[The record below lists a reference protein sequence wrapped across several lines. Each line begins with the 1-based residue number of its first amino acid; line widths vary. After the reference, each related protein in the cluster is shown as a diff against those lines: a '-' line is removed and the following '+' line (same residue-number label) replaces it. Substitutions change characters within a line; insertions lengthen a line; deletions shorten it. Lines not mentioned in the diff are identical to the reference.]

1 MGFNF
6 DLSQVDHLLSTTRAV
21 RKRLDLT
28 RPVPRDLILDCIR
41 LATQAP
47 AGQNIQKWRW
57 LVVDDPKMKEGL
69 ADIYRKAYQPY
80 IDYQKKMVD
89 KVGRT
94 DASGIMESSDHLAN
108 VLQDVPALV
117 IPCGL
122 DRISTDAIPANFAG
136 YYGSLLPA
144 VWSFMLACR
153 SRELGTAY
161 TTLHLNYEKEAA
173 ELLGIP
179 DTVTQLALIPVAYYT
194 GDDFK
199 PAKRLP
205 VEKVTYFNGWKN
217 TL

>member
-1 MGFNF
+1 
-6 DLSQVDHLLSTTRAV
+6 
-21 RKRLDLT
+21 
-28 RPVPRDLILDCIR
+28 
-41 LATQAP
+41 
-47 AGQNIQKWRW
+47 
-57 LVVDDPKMKEGL
+57 
-69 ADIYRKAYQPY
+69 
-80 IDYQKKMVD
+80 
-89 KVGRT
+89 
-94 DASGIMESSDHLAN
+94 MESSDYLAQ
-108 VLQDVPALV
+108 VLEQVPALV

-122 DRISTDAIPANFAG
+122 DRVSTDAIPANFAG
-136 YYGSLLPA
+136 YYGSPWPA
-144 VWSFMLACR
+144 VVGLRLACR

>member
-1 MGFNF
+1 MLFR
-6 DLSQVDHLLSTTRAV
+6 S
-21 RKRLDLT
+21 
-28 RPVPRDLILDCIR
+28 
-41 LATQAP
+41 TQAP

-57 LVVDDPKMKEGL
+57 LVIDDPKLKAGL

-80 IDYQKKMVD
+80 IDYQKKMVE
-89 KVGRT
+89 KVGRS
-94 DASGIMESSDHLAN
+94 DASGIMESSDYLAQI
-108 VLQDVPALV
+108 LEQVPVLV

-122 DRISTDAIPANFAG
+122 DRVSTEAIPANFAG

>member
-1 MGFNF
+1 MGFTF

-28 RPVPRDLILDCIR
+28 RPVSRDLILDCIR

-57 LVVDDPKMKEGL
+57 IVVDDPKVKAGL
-69 ADIYRKAYQPY
+69 AELYRKAYQPY
-80 IDYQKKMVD
+80 IDYQKKVVE
-89 KVGRT
+89 KVGRS
-94 DASGIMESSDHLAN
+94 DASGIMESSDYLAQ
-108 VLQDVPALV
+108 VLEQVPALV

-122 DRISTDAIPANFAG
+122 DRVSTDAIPANFAG

>member
-1 MGFNF
+1 
-6 DLSQVDHLLSTTRAV
+6 
-21 RKRLDLT
+21 
-28 RPVPRDLILDCIR
+28 
-41 LATQAP
+41 
-47 AGQNIQKWRW
+47 
-57 LVVDDPKMKEGL
+57 
-69 ADIYRKAYQPY
+69 
-80 IDYQKKMVD
+80 
-89 KVGRT
+89 
-94 DASGIMESSDHLAN
+94 LAN

-122 DRISTDAIPANFAG
+122 DRLPENVTSGNAAG

-144 VWSFMLACR
+144 VWSFMLAAR
-153 SRELGTAY
+153 SRGLGTAY
-161 TTLHLNYEKEAA
+161 TTLHLTYEREAG

-179 DTVTQLALIPVAYYT
+179 ESVTQLALIPVAYYT